1 MPLRQESL
9 TVLGIRLF
17 CICIFIFLS
26 SIFCTLVVSAQDCL
40 SHRCAEFMRCYT
52 GGPGGVPISIDF
64 EGACPSIPLVGSHCP
79 SFPSMSHCFRT
90 CSESCLCPPG
100 WKEVFPLSSVNRDFK
115 AHLETRLLPWTFFH
129 CPKLALV
136 LWVFSVACGY
146 HQSNVNCKKRSKN
159 CLPASWFLFLSFNF
173 CYS

>member
-17 CICIFIFLS
+17 FICIFTFLS

-52 GGPGGVPISIDF
+52 GGPGGVPVSIDF

-79 SFPSMSHCFRT
+79 SFPSMRVIALELALNLDCVLLAGRRFF
-90 CSESCLCPPG
+90 L
-100 WKEVFPLSSVNRDFK
+100 FPLSTETSRLILRP
-115 AHLETRLLPWTFFH
+115 ASCLEHSFTVQSLPWSFEYSLLPVVTTR
-129 CPKLALV
+129 AM
-136 LWVFSVACGY
+136 STA
-146 HQSNVNCKKRSKN
+146 KRGQRI
-159 CLPASWFLFLSFNF
+159 AFL
-173 CYS
+173 